1 MIDKDDQKTQK
12 KQAKAEAKAAKK
24 APPATDET
32 VLLSSGAGEKTPAE
46 RSAEAAE
53 KQLQFHRW
61 RVVLAAVSALI
72 ALLSLIVLL
81 LRTRGA

>member
-1 MIDKDDQKTQK
+1 MPSKDELKITK
-12 KQAKAEAKAAKK
+12 KQAKGEAKAAKK
-24 APPATDET
+24 APPVTGET
-32 VLLSSGAGEKTPAE
+32 APFSSETGEKTPAE

-61 RVVLAAVSALI
+61 RVALAAASALI
-72 ALLSLIVLL
+72 ALISLLVLL